1 MPINSLPQALRSLT
15 RNRAALSAVFTILVL
30 CGAAY
35 AIISQPAPEQPSR
48 GGALNKSK
56 LFTGADEA
64 ADHFLRKRLP
74 EGMDQLPVERYE
86 EAMRQMSE
94 MRRYS
99 TSLGRHFS
107 PRERLSPDALG
118 VWSFL
123 GPGNIGGRTRAWI
136 IHPANPDTMY
146 AAGVAGGVWKT
157 TNGGASWTPISDLIA
172 NLGVCAL
179 AMAPDNPNIIYAGT
193 GESFAG
199 AIGLTGNGVFKTTDG
214 GATWTHLAFTAK
226 NSNFTLVNKIVV
238 SPNNSQTVY
247 AATNS
252 GVWRSLDGGTSW
264 SRVHNQTSCVDLVAR
279 SDQATDHLFTAC
291 RPNNQGTIYRNTDA
305 GSAGVW
311 DQVHTET
318 GMGRVALAI
327 APSNQNIV
335 YALAVSL
342 VPGPNNRY
350 ANGLHAVFRS
360 TNGGEAGSWEARVRN
375 TDATLFNTLLLSNLS
390 VAVCN
395 NIFVNQ
401 GNYDSVIAVDPADPN
416 RVWAGGVALFR
427 SDDGGANWGLAACGE
442 THVDYH
448 AVVFHPQY
456 NGSTN
461 KTMFVGNDGGVFK
474 TTDARAAVRTTVCG
488 PQNCAGQVTF
498 STLNNSYGVTQ
509 FYNGAP
515 YPDGKTYLGGAQD
528 NGVSRGTDAAG
539 PNNWTQIQGGDGG
552 YVAVDP
558 NNTNILYV
566 GIQNGTFLKSVNG
579 GANFSPSSTGISE
592 SRFLFIAPFVMDPT
606 NSQRLYTG
614 GSKLWRTSNGA
625 ANWTQASAE
634 LTNNT
639 ISSIAISPLNANN
652 ALVGTASGF
661 IHRTNAATTTDASTV
676 WPSVRPRGG
685 LVSWVAFDSKNDN
698 IAYATYST
706 FNTQPT
712 DRHVYKSVDGGAT
725 WAAID
730 GSGAGALPDVPTHC
744 IVVDPNNSNRLYVGT
759 DVGVFSSVDGGVSWA
774 VENTGFANVITETL
788 AVNTGGSTKY
798 LFAFTHGR
806 GAWRVDLN
814 TANCAPVSVAQ
825 TTLPAGLINAAYSQ
839 TLSASGGGAPYT
851 FSLNSGALPA
861 GLTLSPGGVL
871 SGTPTASGNFNFT
884 VRATDANGCAGLSG
898 TLALKIANRVAAV
911 SAASF
916 LGQEVAEE
924 SIISA
929 FGVNLATGLELANTL
944 PLPTTLRGTSVTVR
958 DSQGVE
964 RLAPLFFVSP
974 GQINLQLSPGTGAGA
989 ATITTTSGDGQISLG
1004 TINVANV
1011 APGLFSANANGQ
1023 GVAAATVLRVKADGS
1038 QTFEPV
1044 ATLNAQNVFV
1054 TRPIDLGP
1062 ASDLLFLIA
1071 FGTGF
1076 RFNSGLSAVN
1086 AGIVGISA
1094 EVLFAGAQGDFVG
1107 LDQANIRIP
1116 RSLAGRGEVDVLL
1129 IANGKASNRVRINIK

>member
-1 MPINSLPQALRSLT
+1 MSTNFLPQALSSLT
-15 RNRAALSAVFTILVL
+15 RNRMAVSAIFTLLVFCVT
-30 CGAAY
+30 AY
-35 AIISQPAPEQPSR
+35 VIISHSALESSPR
-48 GGALNKSK
+48 GRAFNKSK
-56 LFTGADEA
+56 LFTGANEA

-74 EGMDQLPVERYE
+74 EGMEQLPVERYE

-99 TSLGRHFS
+99 TSLGRHFA
-107 PRERLSPDALG
+107 PPERSSPDALG
-118 VWSFL
+118 AWTFL

-136 IHPANPDTMY
+136 IHPTSPDTMY

-179 AMAPDNPNIIYAGT
+179 AMAPDNPDVIYAGT

-199 AIGLTGNGVFKTTDG
+199 TIGLTGNGVFKTIDG
-214 GATWTHLAFTAK
+214 GATWTHLASTAK

-238 SPNNSQTVY
+238 SPNNSQVVY

-264 SRVHNQTSCVDLVAR
+264 SRVHSQPNCVDLVAR
-279 SDQATDHLFTAC
+279 SDQATDHLFAAC
-291 RPNNQGTIYRNTDA
+291 RPSNQGAIYRNTDA
-305 GSAGVW
+305 GGAGTW
-311 DQVHTET
+311 DQVHTEA
-318 GMGRVALAI
+318 GMGRIVLAI
-327 APSNQNIV
+327 APSNQNII

-360 TNGGEAGSWEARVRN
+360 TNGGAAGSWEARVRN
-375 TDATLFNTLLLSNLS
+375 TDTTLFNTLLLSNLS
-390 VAVCN
+390 IAVCN
-395 NIFVNQ
+395 NTFINQ
-401 GNYDSVIAVDPADPN
+401 GNYDSVIAVDPVDPN
-416 RVWAGGVALFR
+416 RVWVGGVALFR
-427 SDDGGANWGLAACGE
+427 SDDGGANWGLASCGE

-461 KTMFVGNDGGVFK
+461 KTMFIGNDGGVFK
-474 TTDARAAVRTTVCG
+474 TVDARAAVRTTVCG
-488 PQNCAGQVTF
+488 QPNCAGQVTF

-539 PNNWTQIQGGDGG
+539 PNSWTQIQGGDGG

-579 GANFSPSSTGISE
+579 GASFSPSSTGISE
-592 SRFLFIAPFVMDPT
+592 NRFLFIAPFVMDPT

-634 LTNNT
+634 LTNNA

-652 ALVGTASGF
+652 ALVGTANGF
-661 IHRTNAATTTDASTV
+661 IHRTNAATTTDANTV

-685 LVSWVAFDSKNDN
+685 LVSWVAYDPKNAN
-698 IAYATYST
+698 VAYATYST
-706 FNTQPT
+706 FNTQPS

-725 WAAID
+725 WTGID
-730 GSGAGALPDVPTHC
+730 GSGTGALPDVPTHC

-759 DVGVFSSVDGGVSWA
+759 DVGVFSSVDGGASWA

-788 AVNTGGSTKY
+788 AINTGGSTKY

-806 GAWRVDLN
+806 GAWRVELRDV
-814 TANCAPVSVAQ
+814 ACSAISVTQ
-825 TTLPAGLINAAYSQ
+825 TTLPAGLINAAYNQ
-839 TLSASGGGAPYT
+839 TLTAIGGEAPYT
-851 FSLNSGALPA
+851 FGLNSGALPP
-861 GLTLSPGGVL
+861 GLTLSPSGAL
-871 SGTPTASGNFNFT
+871 SGSPTASGIFT
-884 VRATDANGCAGLSG
+884 FTIRATDANGCAGVSNAL
-898 TLALKIANRVAAV
+898 TLKIANRVTSV

-916 LGQEVAEE
+916 LGQEVAME

-958 DSQGVE
+958 DSQGID

-974 GQINLQLSPGTGAGA
+974 GQINLQLPPGTGAGV
-989 ATITTTSGDGQISLG
+989 TTVTTTSGDGQISLG

-1023 GVAAATVLRVKADGS
+1023 GVAAATLLRVKADGS

-1044 ATLNAQNVFV
+1044 ATLNAQNAFV

-1076 RFNSGLSAVN
+1076 RFNSGLSAVSCRIGGVN
-1086 AGIVGISA
+1086 A
-1094 EVLFAGAQGDFVG
+1094 EVFFAGAQGGFVG
-1107 LDQANIRIP
+1107 LDQANIQIP
-1116 RSLAGRGEVDVLL
+1116 RSLAGRGEVDVALTV
-1129 IANGKASNRVRINIK
+1129 NGKASNAVRINIK